1 MAKRGTK
8 VKLQVGEDL
17 SRKNIQLVIEYLEG
31 EGKPSKKGACA
42 MLGIR
47 YNTARLAKIITE
59 YTEDVE
65 RDKRIRSKKRGTPIL
80 NKEACSIITEYL
92 TTRSIARTANSHYRS
107 VDLVKTTLRKHGA
120 DLINAKTDYFNP
132 ILLPD
137 LVCRDSF
144 ELGEI
149 VWSARH
155 NCMARICD
163 SVKGGYWIW
172 VMGANA
178 HQAAV
183 AVEELGS
190 LESLT
195 SIGVDLNYIASEYS
209 EER

>member
-31 EGKPSKKGACA
+31 DGKPSKKGACA

-47 YNTARLAKIITE
+47 YNTTRLAKILDE
-59 YTEDVE
+59 YAEDVA
-65 RDKRIRSKKRGTPIL
+65 RDKRLRSKKRGTPIL
-80 NKEACSIITEYL
+80 KEEACSIITEYL
-92 TTRSIARTANSHYRS
+92 TTRSIARTASTHYRS
-107 VDLVKTTLRKHGA
+107 IDLVKTTLRKYGS

-137 LVCRDSF
+137 QVCRDSF
-144 ELGEI
+144 ELEEI

-155 NCMARICD
+155 NCMARIRD
-163 SVKGGYWIW
+163 AVKGGYWVW
-172 VMGANA
+172 VLGANA

-183 AVEELGS
+183 ATEELGS
-190 LESLT
+190 LQALT